1 VIAVAMRCVI
11 IIIIGLIAGTEASSS
26 HGAEARKPT
35 GQSEWERTVQ
45 TAKKQGA
52 LALYLFQGE
61 GELSGRT
68 GLAKKNPEIKVVA
81 TTGRGNTL
89 GPRIMAER
97 RAGIEMTPIYDVVD
111 KALANAKKK

>member
-1 VIAVAMRCVI
+1 MGKNCSNC
-11 IIIIGLIAGTEASSS
+11 E
-26 HGAEARKPT
+26 EARRARALFISR
-35 GQSEWERTVQ
+35 GG
-45 TAKKQGA
+45 GA
-52 LALYLFQGE
+52 QR
-61 GELSGRT
+61 SHRSC
-68 GLAKKNPEIKVVA
+68 KKNPEIKVVA